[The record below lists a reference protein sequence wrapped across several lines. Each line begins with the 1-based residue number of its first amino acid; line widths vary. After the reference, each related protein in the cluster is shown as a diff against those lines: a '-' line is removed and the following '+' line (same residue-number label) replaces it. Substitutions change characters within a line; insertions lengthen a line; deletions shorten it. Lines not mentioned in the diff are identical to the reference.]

1 MQNTSAAE
9 EVAMLYRNFYECS
22 ECGTSW
28 TDVWNCMCNDRC
40 PKCNT
45 EIKPFHSVKI
55 GPPPI
60 PTT

>member
-9 EVAMLYRNFYECS
+9 EVAMLYRNFYECG

-40 PKCNT
+40 PKCNV
-45 EIKPFHSVKI
+45 EVEPYHSVEI
-55 GPPPI
+55 GPPRI
-60 PTT
+60 AT